1 MRICILSFFFFFSC
15 TALAQ
20 GSVVTGEFKQEYRTI
35 NLYGN
40 IRKALFV
47 LEKGNVYLLED
58 RAYFLKLSPLDAKR
72 LGTSHILLIP
82 LFGDKITY
90 KYDIPISF
98 EILPIPNAPDV
109 YYTKKAFY
117 TDEQGKKIT
126 LSYPEEL
133 PLSPMEKIKKG
144 IPIYYQEINNRDDF
158 RDIPQWIETLSSTQ
172 KVTIINQKNWEGVS
186 KDGKRVG
193 GSKEYKQERLMSELA
208 QEKLSYIR
216 DFLSSIVPLPEKPT
230 QEDWRKWWQRFQN
243 YSFPLVKHLPVHIE
257 TFQEFIDSYRLY
269 ALDKE
274 TQKVYNLA
282 QGTEYYPVPELLV
295 FDVQNDKVERGR
307 IYSEK
312 QPDAT
317 AFVTFYAQNDTLY
330 TLNSHFV
337 WAKYVPKRVNDSL
350 FYQQIARA
358 EVAPVANKSYRKASY
373 QDIEYEIVQAY
384 TTAECMYSLVQKI
397 DTKEFQ
403 VMTLDTKTGKIE
415 GKIPLNPL
423 LDNPKKLEHH
433 TQDIATG
440 ATDNFVFQLK
450 TEKGVYFLKC
460 NATKLLEKTLLGK
473 EFEWGTTYLS
483 WGKKQYYGD
492 MDANDTFDFYSIASP
507 SQKHSVSSPDDIY
520 DTQIMEQDEE
530 SVVAF
535 YEYYDGFF
543 SGLKMQRLD
552 KDTHALKGESSL
564 LYQYF
569 PVEELS
575 SVNTPSCLKAFKIN
589 GQWHVFFAKE
599 KRYYWVKVK

>member
-20 GSVVTGEFKQEYRTI
+20 GRVVTGEFKPEYRTI

-98 EILPIPNAPDV
+98 EILPITNAPYV

-307 IYSEK
+307 IYSKE

-317 AFVTFYAQNDTLY
+317 GFETFYAQNDTLY

-350 FYQQIARA
+350 FYQQIASA
-358 EVAPVANKSYRKASY
+358 DVAPEPNRSYRYVYY
-373 QDIEYEIVQAY
+373 QDIEYEIVQCY
-384 TTAECMYSLVQKI
+384 TTAECMYFLVQKK
-397 DTKEFQ
+397 DTNEFQ

-507 SQKHSVSSPDDIY
+507 SQKHSVSSSDDIY
-520 DTQIMEQDEE
+520 DTRIMEQDKE

-552 KDTHALKGESSL
+552 KDTHALKGKSSL

-569 PVEELS
+569 PVEEMSSENSLS
-575 SVNTPSCLKAFKIN
+575 TLKAFKIN
-589 GQWHVFFAKE
+589 GQWHVFFTKE
-599 KRYYWVKVK
+599 NEYFWVKVK

>member
-1 MRICILSFFFFFSC
+1 MIRYIIWTFFFSC

-20 GSVVTGEFKQEYRTI
+20 GNVVTGEFKREYRTI
-35 NLYGN
+35 NLYDN
-40 IRKALFV
+40 IRRALFV
-47 LEKGNVYLLED
+47 LEEGNAYLLED
-58 RAYFLKLSPLDAKR
+58 SADFLKLSPLDAKR

-117 TDEQGKKIT
+117 TDEQGNKIT

-133 PLSPMEKIKKG
+133 PLSTMEKIKKG
-144 IPIYYQEINNRDDF
+144 IPIYYQEINNSDDF
-158 RDIPQWIETLSSTQ
+158 RDIPQWIEALSSTQ

-208 QEKLSYIR
+208 QERLSYIR

-230 QEDWRKWWQRFQN
+230 QEDWRKWWQRFQKQPYPMLQN
-243 YSFPLVKHLPVHIE
+243 LPVHIE
-257 TFQEFIDSYRLY
+257 NFEKDIVDYRLY
-269 ALDKE
+269 ALDKD
-274 TQKVYNLA
+274 TQKVYSLHQNSSHGKE
-282 QGTEYYPVPELLV
+282 QLLV
-295 FDVQNDKVERGR
+295 FDTQNDKVVHGR
-307 IYSEK
+307 IYSKE

-317 AFVTFYAQNDTLY
+317 DFETFYAQRDTLY

-350 FYQQIARA
+350 FYQQIASA
-358 EVAPVANKSYRKASY
+358 DVVPEPNKSYRKASY
-373 QDIEYEIVQAY
+373 RDIKYHIVQTY

-403 VMTLDTKTGKIE
+403 VMTLNTKTGKIE

-423 LDNPKKLEHH
+423 LDNPKQLEHRR
-433 TQDIATG
+433 QYIATG

-450 TEKGVYFLKC
+450 TEKGVYFLRC

-473 EFEWGTTYLS
+473 EFEWATTYLS
-483 WGKKQYYGD
+483 WGSKQYYGD
-492 MDANDTFDFYSIASP
+492 MDANDTFNFYTIATP
-507 SQKHSVSSPDDIY
+507 SKEHRVSSPDDIY
-520 DTQIMEQDEE
+520 DTRIMEQDEDAI
-530 SVVAF
+530 VAF

-552 KDTHALKGESSL
+552 KDTQALKGESIL

-569 PVEELS
+569 PVEEMS
-575 SVNTPSCLKAFKIN
+575 SENTPSCLKAFKIN
-589 GQWHVFFAKE
+589 GQWHVFFTKE
-599 KRYYWVKVK
+599 DEYFWVKVK

>member
-1 MRICILSFFFFFSC
+1 MIRYIILTFFFCC

-20 GSVVTGEFKQEYRTI
+20 GSMVTGEFKQEYRTMY
-35 NLYGN
+35 LYRN

-47 LEKGNVYLLED
+47 LEKGNVYLLKD

-72 LGTSHILLIP
+72 LGTSLILLIP

-98 EILPIPNAPDV
+98 EILPIPNVPDV

-117 TDEQGKKIT
+117 TDEQGRKIT

-144 IPIYYQEINNRDDF
+144 IPIYYEEINNSDDF
-158 RDIPQWIETLSSTQ
+158 RDIPQWIEALSSKQ
-172 KVTIINQKNWEGVS
+172 KVTTIGIIHWDGVD
-186 KDGKRVG
+186 KDGKMVG
-193 GSKEYKQERLMSELA
+193 GYDEFKEQELMSELA
-208 QEKLSYIR
+208 QEKLSS
-216 DFLSSIVPLPEKPT
+216 LSYLLKTIVPLPEELT
-230 QEDWRKWWQRFQN
+230 QEALRKWWQRFQN

-307 IYSEK
+307 IYSKK

-317 AFVTFYAQNDTLY
+317 GFVTFYAQRDTLY

-350 FYQQIARA
+350 FYQQIASADVVPEPNR
-358 EVAPVANKSYRKASY
+358 SYRKASY
-373 QDIEYEIVQAY
+373 QDIEYEIVQCY

-397 DTKEFQ
+397 DTKEYQ

-460 NATKLLEKTLLGK
+460 NAIKLLEKTLLGK
-473 EFEWGTTYLS
+473 EFEWATTYLS
-483 WGKKQYYGD
+483 WGSKQYYGD

-552 KDTHALKGESSL
+552 KDTHALKGGSIL

-569 PVEELS
+569 PVEEMSSENSLS
-575 SVNTPSCLKAFKIN
+575 ILKAFKIN
-589 GQWHVFFAKE
+589 GQWHVFFTKE
-599 KRYYWVKVK
+599 NEYFWVKVK

>member
-1 MRICILSFFFFFSC
+1 MIRYIILTSFFCC

-20 GSVVTGEFKQEYRTI
+20 ELMVTGEFKEDYRTI

-47 LEKGNVYLLED
+47 LEKGNVYLPEN
-58 RAYFLKLSPLDAKR
+58 RAYFLKLRPADAKR

-117 TDEQGKKIT
+117 TDKQGRKIT

-158 RDIPQWIETLSSTQ
+158 RDIPQWIEALSSKQ
-172 KVTIINQKNWEGVS
+172 EVTTIGIIHWDGVD
-186 KDGKRVG
+186 KDGKMVG
-193 GSKEYKQERLMSELA
+193 GSEEYKEQELMSELA
-208 QEKLSYIR
+208 QEKLSS
-216 DFLSSIVPLPEKPT
+216 LSYLLGGIVTLPKKPT
-230 QEDWRKWWQRFQN
+230 QEDWRKWWQQFQN
-243 YSFPLVKHLPVHIE
+243 YSFPSVKHLPAHIE
-257 TFQEFIDSYRLY
+257 TFQESIDRYRLY

-274 TQKVYNLA
+274 TQKVYSLNKRP
-282 QGTEYYPVPELLV
+282 QYYSGQELFV

-307 IYSEK
+307 IYSKE

-317 AFVTFYAQNDTLY
+317 GFETFYVQRDTLY
-330 TLNSHFV
+330 TLNSNFV
-337 WAKYVPKRVNDSL
+337 WAKYVPKRVKDSL
-350 FYQQIARA
+350 FYQQIASTDVVPEPNR
-358 EVAPVANKSYRKASY
+358 SYRKASY
-373 QDIEYEIVQAY
+373 QEIEYKIRQSY
-384 TTAECMYSLVQKI
+384 TTAECIYMLIQKE
-397 DTKEFQ
+397 DSKEYQ

-423 LDNPKKLEHH
+423 LGYPQKLEYFNGY
-433 TQDIATG
+433 IATG
-440 ATDNFVFQLK
+440 ATDNFAFQMK

-460 NATKLLEKTLLGK
+460 NATKLLEKNLLGK
-473 EFEWGTTYLS
+473 EFEWATTYLS
-483 WGKKQYYGD
+483 WGSKQYYGD
-492 MDANDTFDFYSIASP
+492 MDANDTFNFYTIATP
-507 SQKHSVSSPDDIY
+507 SKEHRVSSSDNFY
-520 DTQIMEQDEE
+520 DHRIMEQDEDAI
-530 SVVAF
+530 VAF

-543 SGLKMQRLD
+543 SGQKMQRLD
-552 KDTHALKGESSL
+552 KDTHALKGKSIL

-569 PVEELS
+569 PVEEISSENSLS
-575 SVNTPSCLKAFKIN
+575 TLKAFKIN
-589 GQWHVFFAKE
+589 GQWHVFFTKE
-599 KRYYWVKVK
+599 DEYFWVKVK

>member
-1 MRICILSFFFFFSC
+1 MIRYIILTFFFSC

-20 GSVVTGEFKQEYRTI
+20 GSMVTGEFKQEYRTMY
-35 NLYGN
+35 LYGN

-98 EILPIPNAPDV
+98 EILPITNAPYV

-307 IYSEK
+307 IYSEE

-337 WAKYVPKRVNDSL
+337 WAKYIPKRVNDSL
-350 FYQQIARA
+350 FYQQIASA
-358 EVAPVANKSYRKASY
+358 DVAPEPNRSYRYVYY
-373 QDIEYEIVQAY
+373 QDIEYEIVQCY
-384 TTAECMYSLVQKI
+384 TTAECMYFLVQKK
-397 DTKEFQ
+397 DTNEFQ

>member
-1 MRICILSFFFFFSC
+1 MRTCILSSFFFLSC
-15 TALAQ
+15 AALAQ
-20 GSVVTGEFKQEYRTI
+20 GIVVTGEFKQDYRTI
-35 NLYGN
+35 NLYDN
-40 IRKALFV
+40 IRKTLFV
-47 LEKGNVYLLED
+47 LEKGNVYFLED

-98 EILPIPNAPDV
+98 EIHPIPNAPDV

-126 LSYPEEL
+126 LSYLEEL

-144 IPIYYQEINNRDDF
+144 IPIYYREIKNSDDF
-158 RDIPQWIETLSSTQ
+158 RDIPQWIEALSSTQ
-172 KVTIINQKNWEGVS
+172 KVTIIAEMCWDGVDNQGNPT
-186 KDGKRVG
+186 G
-193 GSKEYKQERLMSELA
+193 GIKKFKEQELMSTLA
-208 QEKLSYIR
+208 KEKLSSLSY
-216 DFLSSIVPLPEKPT
+216 FLEGIIPLPYEPT
-230 QEDWRKWWQRFQN
+230 QEDWRKWWQQFQN
-243 YSFPLVKHLPVHIE
+243 YSFPLVKHLPAHIE
-257 TFQEFIDSYRLY
+257 TFQKSIDSYRLY

-274 TQKVYNLA
+274 TQKVYSLDERP
-282 QGTEYYPVPELLV
+282 QYYSGQELLV
-295 FDVQNDKVERGR
+295 FDVQNDKVERGS
-307 IYSEK
+307 IYSKE

-317 AFVTFYAQNDTLY
+317 GFEAFYAQRDTLY

-350 FYQQIARA
+350 FYQQIASA
-358 EVAPVANKSYRKASY
+358 DVVPELNKSYRKASY
-373 QDIEYEIVQAY
+373 RDIKYHIVQTY
-384 TTAECMYSLVQKI
+384 TTAECMYMLIQKE
-397 DTKEFQ
+397 DTKEYQ

-415 GKIPLNPL
+415 GKILLNPL
-423 LDNPKKLEHH
+423 LDNPKQLEHH
-433 TQDIATG
+433 RQHIATG
-440 ATDNFVFQLK
+440 ATDNFAFQMK

-473 EFEWGTTYLS
+473 EFEWATTYLS
-483 WGKKQYYGD
+483 WGSKQYYGD
-492 MDANDTFDFYSIASP
+492 MDANDTFDFYTIATP

-520 DTQIMEQDEE
+520 DTRIMEQDEE

-552 KDTHALKGESSL
+552 KDTHALKGKSSL

-575 SVNTPSCLKAFKIN
+575 SENTPSCLKAFKIN
-589 GQWHVFFAKE
+589 GQWHVFFTKE
-599 KRYYWVKVK
+599 DEYFWVKVK

>member
-1 MRICILSFFFFFSC
+1 MIRYIILTFFFSC

-20 GSVVTGEFKQEYRTI
+20 GSVVTGEFKPEYRTI

-47 LEKGNVYLLED
+47 LEKGNVYFLENS
-58 RAYFLKLSPLDAKR
+58 AYFLKLTPLDAKR
-72 LGTSHILLIP
+72 LGTSLILLIP

-98 EILPIPNAPDV
+98 EIYPIPNVPNV

-144 IPIYYQEINNRDDF
+144 IPIYYEEINNNDDF
-158 RDIPQWIETLSSTQ
+158 RDIPQWIEALSSKQ
-172 KVTIINQKNWEGVS
+172 KVTTIGTIVWDGVD
-186 KDGKRVG
+186 KDGKKVG
-193 GSKEYKQERLMSELA
+193 GYDEFKAQELMSELA
-208 QEKLSYIR
+208 QEKLSSLSY
-216 DFLSSIVPLPEKPT
+216 FLSNIVPLPENPT
-230 QEDWRKWWQRFQN
+230 QEAWRKWWQRFQN

-307 IYSEK
+307 IYSEE

-350 FYQQIARA
+350 FYQQIASA
-358 EVAPVANKSYRKASY
+358 DVAPEPNRSYRWVYY
-373 QDIEYEIVQAY
+373 QDIEYEIVQCY
-384 TTAECMYSLVQKI
+384 TTAECMYFLVQKK
-397 DTKEFQ
+397 DTNEFQ

-520 DTQIMEQDEE
+520 DTRIMEQDEE

-552 KDTHALKGESSL
+552 KDTHALKGKSSL

>member
-1 MRICILSFFFFFSC
+1 MIRYIILTFFFSC
-15 TALAQ
+15 TVLAQ
-20 GSVVTGEFKQEYRTI
+20 ELMVTGEFKQEYRTI
-35 NLYGN
+35 DLYDN
-40 IRKALFV
+40 IRRALFI
-47 LEKGNVYLLED
+47 LEKGNVYLPED
-58 RAYFLKLSPLDAKR
+58 RAYFLKLRPADAKR

-82 LFGDKITY
+82 LFGDKIAY

-98 EILPIPNAPDV
+98 EILPIPNVPDV

-158 RDIPQWIETLSSTQ
+158 RDIPQWIEALSSKQ
-172 KVTIINQKNWEGVS
+172 EVTTIGKIVWDGVD
-186 KDGKRVG
+186 KDGKMVG
-193 GSKEYKQERLMSELA
+193 GSEEYKEQELMSELA
-208 QEKLSYIR
+208 QEKLSSLSY
-216 DFLSSIVPLPEKPT
+216 FLKTIVPLPEELT
-230 QEDWRKWWQRFQN
+230 QEAWRKWWQRFQN
-243 YSFPLVKHLPVHIE
+243 YSFPLVKHLPAHIE
-257 TFQEFIDSYRLY
+257 TFQKSIDSYRRY

-274 TQKVYNLA
+274 TQKVYSLDKEP
-282 QGTEYYPVPELLV
+282 QYYSGQELLV

-307 IYSEK
+307 IYSKK

-317 AFVTFYAQNDTLY
+317 GFETFYAQNDTLY

-350 FYQQIARA
+350 FYQQIASA
-358 EVAPVANKSYRKASY
+358 DVAPEPNKSYREVYY
-373 QDIEYEIVQAY
+373 QDIEYEIVQCY
-384 TTAECMYSLVQKI
+384 TTAECMYMLIQKE
-397 DTKEFQ
+397 DSKEFQ

-423 LDNPKKLEHH
+423 LGHPKQLEHR
-433 TQDIATG
+433 TQHIATG
-440 ATDNFVFQLK
+440 ATDDFVFQLE

-520 DTQIMEQDEE
+520 DTRIMEQDEDAI
-530 SVVAF
+530 VAF

-543 SGLKMQRLD
+543 SGLKMQCLD
-552 KDTHALKGESSL
+552 KDTHALKEESSL

-599 KRYYWVKVK
+599 KGYYWVKVK

>member
-1 MRICILSFFFFFSC
+1 MIRYIILTFFFSC

-20 GSVVTGEFKQEYRTI
+20 GSMVTGEFKQEYRTMY
-35 NLYGN
+35 LYGN

-98 EILPIPNAPDV
+98 EILPITNAPYV

-423 LDNPKKLEHH
+423 LDNPKQLEHH
-433 TQDIATG
+433 RQHIATG

-460 NATKLLEKTLLGK
+460 NATKLLEKILLGK
-473 EFEWGTTYLS
+473 KFEWGTTYLS

-492 MDANDTFDFYSIASP
+492 MDANDTFNFYTIATP
-507 SQKHSVSSPDDIY
+507 SKEHRVSSPDDIY

-552 KDTHALKGESSL
+552 KDTQALKGESIL

-569 PVEELS
+569 PVEEMS
-575 SVNTPSCLKAFKIN
+575 SENTPSCLKAFKIN
-589 GQWHVFFAKE
+589 GQWHVFFTKE
-599 KRYYWVKVK
+599 NEYFWVKVK

>member
-1 MRICILSFFFFFSC
+1 MTFFFSC

-20 GSVVTGEFKQEYRTI
+20 GSMVTGEFKQEYRTMY
-35 NLYGN
+35 LYGN

-98 EILPIPNAPDV
+98 EILPITNAPYV

-350 FYQQIARA
+350 FYQQIASA
-358 EVAPVANKSYRKASY
+358 DVAPELNKSYRKASY
-373 QDIEYEIVQAY
+373 RDIKYHIVQTY
-384 TTAECMYSLVQKI
+384 TTAECMYMLIQKK
-397 DTKEFQ
+397 DTKEYQ

-460 NATKLLEKTLLGK
+460 NATKLLEKILLGK
-473 EFEWGTTYLS
+473 KFEWGTTYLS

-520 DTQIMEQDEE
+520 DTRIMEQDEE

-552 KDTHALKGESSL
+552 KDTHALKGKSSL

-575 SVNTPSCLKAFKIN
+575 SENTPSCLKAFKIN

-599 KRYYWVKVK
+599 DEYFWVKVK

>member
-1 MRICILSFFFFFSC
+1 MIRYIILTFFFSC

-20 GSVVTGEFKQEYRTI
+20 GSMVTGEFKQEYRTMY
-35 NLYGN
+35 LYGN

-317 AFVTFYAQNDTLY
+317 DFETFYAQNDTLY

-350 FYQQIARA
+350 FYQQIAPA
-358 EVAPVANKSYRKASY
+358 DVVPEPNKSYRKASY
-373 QDIEYEIVQAY
+373 RDIEYHIVQTY

-460 NATKLLEKTLLGK
+460 NATKLLEKILLGK
-473 EFEWGTTYLS
+473 KFEWGTTYLS
-483 WGKKQYYGD
+483 WGSKQYCGN
-492 MDANDTFDFYSIASP
+492 MHANATFDFYSIASP
-507 SQKHSVSSPDDIY
+507 SQKHSVSSPDEIY
-520 DTQIMEQDEE
+520 DTRIMEQDEDAI
-530 SVVAF
+530 VAF

-552 KDTHALKGESSL
+552 KDTQALKGESIL

-569 PVEELS
+569 PVEAISSENSLS
-575 SVNTPSCLKAFKIN
+575 TLKAFKIN
-589 GQWHVFFAKE
+589 GQWHVFFTK
-599 KRYYWVKVK
+599 KNKYFWVKVK

>member
-1 MRICILSFFFFFSC
+1 MRICILSFFFIFSC
-15 TALAQ
+15 TSLPQ
-20 GSVVTGEFKQEYRTI
+20 GSVVTGEFKEDYRII

-40 IRKALFV
+40 IRRALFV
-47 LEKGNVYLLED
+47 LEKGNVYFLENS
-58 RAYFLKLSPLDAKR
+58 AYFLKLTPLDAKR

-98 EILPIPNAPDV
+98 EIHPIPNAPDV

-126 LSYPEEL
+126 LSYLEEL

-144 IPIYYQEINNRDDF
+144 IPIYYREINNSDDF
-158 RDIPQWIETLSSTQ
+158 RDIPKWIEALSSKQ
-172 KVTIINQKNWEGVS
+172 EVTTIGIMHWDGVD
-186 KDGKRVG
+186 KDGKMVG
-193 GSKEYKQERLMSELA
+193 GSKEFKEQELMSELA
-208 QEKLSYIR
+208 QEKLSS
-216 DFLSSIVPLPEKPT
+216 LSYLLKSIVPLPKKPT
-230 QEDWRKWWQRFQN
+230 QEDWWKWWQQFQN
-243 YSFPLVKHLPVHIE
+243 YSFPSVKNLPAHIE
-257 TFQEFIDSYRLY
+257 TFQESIDSYRLY

-274 TQKVYNLA
+274 TQKVYSLDERP
-282 QGTEYYPVPELLV
+282 QYYSGQELLV

-307 IYSEK
+307 IYSKE

-317 AFVTFYAQNDTLY
+317 GFETFYAQRDTLY

-415 GKIPLNPL
+415 GKILLNPL
-423 LDNPKKLEHH
+423 LDNPKQLEHRRQH
-433 TQDIATG
+433 IATG
-440 ATDNFVFQLK
+440 ATDNFVFQLE

-473 EFEWGTTYLS
+473 EFDWGTTYLS

-492 MDANDTFDFYSIASP
+492 MNANDTFDFYSIASP
-507 SQKHSVSSPDDIY
+507 SQKHSVSSLDNFY
-520 DTQIMEQDEE
+520 DNRIIEQDEE

-535 YEYYDGFF
+535 YEYYDSFF
-543 SGLKMQRLD
+543 SGLKMQHLD
-552 KDTHALKGESSL
+552 KDTHALKGKSSL

-569 PVEELS
+569 PVEEISSENSLS
-575 SVNTPSCLKAFKIN
+575 TLKAFKIN
-589 GQWHVFFAKE
+589 GQWHVFFTK
-599 KRYYWVKVK
+599 KNKYFWVKVK

>member
-1 MRICILSFFFFFSC
+1 MRICILSFFFFFCC

-20 GSVVTGEFKQEYRTI
+20 GSVVTGEFKQNYRTL

-117 TDEQGKKIT
+117 TNEQGKKIT

-144 IPIYYQEINNRDDF
+144 IPIYYREINNNDDF
-158 RDIPQWIETLSSTQ
+158 RDIPQWIEALSSKQ
-172 KVTIINQKNWEGVS
+172 EVTTIEIMHWDGMD

-193 GSKEYKQERLMSELA
+193 GSKEFKEQELMSKLA
-208 QEKLSYIR
+208 QERLSYIR

-230 QEDWRKWWQRFQN
+230 QEDWRKWWQQFQN
-243 YSFPLVKHLPVHIE
+243 YSFPLVKHLPAHIE
-257 TFQEFIDSYRLY
+257 TFHESIDRYRLY

-274 TQKVYNLA
+274 TQKVYSLDERP
-282 QGTEYYPVPELLV
+282 EYYSGQELLV

-307 IYSEK
+307 IYSKE

-317 AFVTFYAQNDTLY
+317 GFETFYAQRDTLY
-330 TLNSHFV
+330 TLNSNFV
-337 WAKYVPKRVNDSL
+337 WAKYVPKRVKDSL
-350 FYQQIARA
+350 FYQQIASADVVPEPNR
-358 EVAPVANKSYRKASY
+358 SYRKASY

-384 TTAECMYSLVQKI
+384 TTAECMYFLVQKK

-423 LDNPKKLEHH
+423 LDNPKQLEHH

-520 DTQIMEQDEE
+520 DTRIMEQDEE

-552 KDTHALKGESSL
+552 KDTQALKGESIL

-599 KRYYWVKVK
+599 KGYYWVKVK

>member
-1 MRICILSFFFFFSC
+1 MIRYIILTFFFSC

-20 GSVVTGEFKQEYRTI
+20 GSVVTGEFKQEYRTM
-35 NLYGN
+35 NLYDN

-47 LEKGNVYLLED
+47 LEKGNVYFLED
-58 RAYFLKLSPLDAKR
+58 SAYFLKLSPLDAKR

-144 IPIYYQEINNRDDF
+144 IPIYYEEINNNDDF
-158 RDIPQWIETLSSTQ
+158 RDIPQWIEALSSKQ
-172 KVTIINQKNWEGVS
+172 KVTTIGTIVWDGED
-186 KDGKRVG
+186 KDGKMVG
-193 GSKEYKQERLMSELA
+193 GYDEFKAQELMSELA
-208 QEKLSYIR
+208 QEKLSS
-216 DFLSSIVPLPEKPT
+216 LSYLLSNIVPLPENPT
-230 QEDWRKWWQRFQN
+230 QEAWRKWWQRFQN

-350 FYQQIARA
+350 FYQQIASADVVPEPNR
-358 EVAPVANKSYRKASY
+358 SYRKASY
-373 QDIEYEIVQAY
+373 QDIEYEIVQCY

-473 EFEWGTTYLS
+473 QFEWATTYLS

-507 SQKHSVSSPDDIY
+507 SQKHSVSSSDDIY
-520 DTQIMEQDEE
+520 DTRIMEQDKE

-552 KDTHALKGESSL
+552 KDTHTLKGKSSL

-575 SVNTPSCLKAFKIN
+575 SENTLRCLKAFKIN

-599 KRYYWVKVK
+599 DEYFWVKVK

>member
-20 GSVVTGEFKQEYRTI
+20 GSVVTGEFKPEYRTI

-47 LEKGNVYLLED
+47 LEKGNVYFLENS
-58 RAYFLKLSPLDAKR
+58 AYFLKLTPLDAKR
-72 LGTSHILLIP
+72 LGTSLILLIP

-98 EILPIPNAPDV
+98 EILPITNAPYV

-350 FYQQIARA
+350 FYQQIASA
-358 EVAPVANKSYRKASY
+358 DVAPEPNRSYREVYY
-373 QDIEYEIVQAY
+373 QDIEYEIVQCY
-384 TTAECMYSLVQKI
+384 TTAKCMYFLVQKK
-397 DTKEFQ
+397 DTNEFQ

-460 NATKLLEKTLLGK
+460 NATKLLEKILLGK

-520 DTQIMEQDEE
+520 DTRIMEQDEE

-552 KDTHALKGESSL
+552 KDTHALKGKSSL

-599 KRYYWVKVK
+599 KGYYWVKVK

>member
-1 MRICILSFFFFFSC
+1 MIRYIILTFFFSC

-20 GSVVTGEFKQEYRTI
+20 ELMVTGEFKQNYRTL

-117 TDEQGKKIT
+117 TDEQGRKIT

-133 PLSPMEKIKKG
+133 PLSPIEKIKKG
-144 IPIYYQEINNRDDF
+144 IPIYYEEIDNNDDF
-158 RDIPQWIETLSSTQ
+158 RDIPQWIEALSSKQ
-172 KVTIINQKNWEGVS
+172 EVTTIGTIVWHGVD
-186 KDGKRVG
+186 KDGKKVG
-193 GSKEYKQERLMSELA
+193 GYDEFKEQELMSELA
-208 QEKLSYIR
+208 QEKLSSLSY
-216 DFLSSIVPLPEKPT
+216 FLSNIVPLPENPT
-230 QEDWRKWWQRFQN
+230 QEAWRKWWQRFQN
-243 YSFPLVKHLPVHIE
+243 YSFPLVKHLPAHIE
-257 TFQEFIDSYRLY
+257 TFQKSIDGYRLY

-274 TQKVYNLA
+274 TQKVYSLHERP
-282 QGTEYYPVPELLV
+282 EYYSGQELLV
-295 FDVQNDKVERGR
+295 FDVQNDKVELGR
-307 IYSEK
+307 IYSKE
-312 QPDAT
+312 QPDT
-317 AFVTFYAQNDTLY
+317 TGFETFYAENDTLY

-350 FYQQIARA
+350 FYQQIASA
-358 EVAPVANKSYRKASY
+358 DVVPKLNKSYRKASY
-373 QDIEYEIVQAY
+373 RDIKYHIVQTY
-384 TTAECMYSLVQKI
+384 TTAECMYMLIQKE
-397 DTKEFQ
+397 DTNEYQ

-415 GKIPLNPL
+415 GKILLNPL
-423 LDNPKKLEHH
+423 LDNPKQLEYHS
-433 TQDIATG
+433 QDIATG

-473 EFEWGTTYLS
+473 KFEWATTYLS

-520 DTQIMEQDEE
+520 DTRIMEQDEE

-535 YEYYDGFF
+535 YEYYDGFL
-543 SGLKMQRLD
+543 SGLKMQHLD
-552 KDTHALKGESSL
+552 KDTHALKGKSSL

>member
-1 MRICILSFFFFFSC
+1 MIRYIIWTFFFSC

-20 GSVVTGEFKQEYRTI
+20 GNVVTGEFKREYRTI
-35 NLYGN
+35 NLYDN
-40 IRKALFV
+40 IRRALFV
-47 LEKGNVYLLED
+47 LEEGNAYLLED
-58 RAYFLKLSPLDAKR
+58 SADFLKLSPLDAKR

-117 TDEQGKKIT
+117 TDEQGNKIT

-133 PLSPMEKIKKG
+133 PLSTMEKIKKG
-144 IPIYYQEINNRDDF
+144 IPIYYQEINNSDDF
-158 RDIPQWIETLSSTQ
+158 RDIPQWIEALSSTQ

-208 QEKLSYIR
+208 QERLSYIR

-230 QEDWRKWWQRFQN
+230 QEDWRKWWQRFQKQPYPMLQN
-243 YSFPLVKHLPVHIE
+243 LPVHIE
-257 TFQEFIDSYRLY
+257 NFEKDIVDYRLY
-269 ALDKE
+269 ALDKD
-274 TQKVYNLA
+274 TQKVYSLHQNSSHGKE
-282 QGTEYYPVPELLV
+282 QLLV
-295 FDVQNDKVERGR
+295 FDTQNDKVVHGR
-307 IYSEK
+307 IYSKE

-317 AFVTFYAQNDTLY
+317 DFETFYAQRDTLY

-350 FYQQIARA
+350 FYQQIASA
-358 EVAPVANKSYRKASY
+358 DVVPEPNKSYRKASY
-373 QDIEYEIVQAY
+373 RDIKYHIVQTY

-403 VMTLDTKTGKIE
+403 VMTLNTKTGKIE

-423 LDNPKKLEHH
+423 LDNPKQLEHRR
-433 TQDIATG
+433 QYIATG

-492 MDANDTFDFYSIASP
+492 MDANDTFNFYTIATP
-507 SQKHSVSSPDDIY
+507 SKEHRVSSPDDIY
-520 DTQIMEQDEE
+520 DTRIMEQDEDAI
-530 SVVAF
+530 VAF

-552 KDTHALKGESSL
+552 KDTQALKGESIL

-569 PVEELS
+569 PVEEMS
-575 SVNTPSCLKAFKIN
+575 SENTPSCLKAFKIN
-589 GQWHVFFAKE
+589 GQWHVFFTKE
-599 KRYYWVKVK
+599 DEYFWVKVK

>member
-1 MRICILSFFFFFSC
+1 MIRYIILTFFFSC

-20 GSVVTGEFKQEYRTI
+20 GSMVTGEFKQEYRTMY
-35 NLYGN
+35 LYGN

-47 LEKGNVYLLED
+47 LEKGNVYLLKD

-98 EILPIPNAPDV
+98 EILPIPNAPYV

-243 YSFPLVKHLPVHIE
+243 YSFPLVKHLPAHIE
-257 TFQEFIDSYRLY
+257 TFQKSIDGYRLY

-274 TQKVYNLA
+274 TQKVYILDERP
-282 QGTEYYPVPELLV
+282 EYYSGQELLV

-307 IYSEK
+307 IYSKE

-317 AFVTFYAQNDTLY
+317 GFETFYAQNDTLY

-350 FYQQIARA
+350 FYQQIASADVVPEPNR
-358 EVAPVANKSYRKASY
+358 SYRKVYY
-373 QDIEYEIVQAY
+373 QDIEYEIVQCY
-384 TTAECMYSLVQKI
+384 TTAKCMYSLVQKI
-397 DTKEFQ
+397 DTEEFQ

-423 LDNPKKLEHH
+423 LDNPKQLEHH
-433 TQDIATG
+433 TQHIATG

-473 EFEWGTTYLS
+473 QFEWGTTYLS

-520 DTQIMEQDEE
+520 DTRIMEQDEE

-543 SGLKMQRLD
+543 RGLKMQRLD
-552 KDTHALKGESSL
+552 KDTQALKGESIL

-569 PVEELS
+569 PVEEMSSENSLS
-575 SVNTPSCLKAFKIN
+575 TLKAFKIN
-589 GQWHVFFAKE
+589 GQWHVFFTKE
-599 KRYYWVKVK
+599 NEYFWVKAQ

>member
-1 MRICILSFFFFFSC
+1 MIRYIILTFFFCC

-20 GSVVTGEFKQEYRTI
+20 GSMVTGEFKQEYRTMY
-35 NLYGN
+35 LYGN

-58 RAYFLKLSPLDAKR
+58 SAYFLKLSPLDAKR

-82 LFGDKITY
+82 LFGDKIAY

-98 EILPIPNAPDV
+98 EILPIPNVPDV

-144 IPIYYQEINNRDDF
+144 IPIYYEEIDNNDDF
-158 RDIPQWIETLSSTQ
+158 RDIPQWIEALSSKQ
-172 KVTIINQKNWEGVS
+172 EVTTIGTIVWHRVD
-186 KDGKRVG
+186 KDGKKVG
-193 GSKEYKQERLMSELA
+193 GYDEFKEQELMSELA
-208 QEKLSYIR
+208 QEKLSSLSY
-216 DFLSSIVPLPEKPT
+216 FLSNIVPLPENPT
-230 QEDWRKWWQRFQN
+230 QEAWRKWWQRFQN
-243 YSFPLVKHLPVHIE
+243 YSFPLVKHLPAHIE
-257 TFQEFIDSYRLY
+257 TFHESIDSYRLY

-274 TQKVYNLA
+274 TQKVYSLDERP
-282 QGTEYYPVPELLV
+282 QYYSGQELLV

-317 AFVTFYAQNDTLY
+317 DFETFYAQNDTLY

-350 FYQQIARA
+350 FYQQIASADVVPEPNR
-358 EVAPVANKSYRKASY
+358 SYRKASY
-373 QDIEYEIVQAY
+373 RDIKYHIVQTY
-384 TTAECMYSLVQKI
+384 TTAKCMYSLVQKI
-397 DTKEFQ
+397 DTEEFQ

-415 GKIPLNPL
+415 GKILLNPL
-423 LDNPKKLEHH
+423 LDNPKQLEHH
-433 TQDIATG
+433 RQHIATG

-473 EFEWGTTYLS
+473 EFEWASTYLS

-520 DTQIMEQDEE
+520 DNRIMEQDEE

-535 YEYYDGFF
+535 YEYYDGFL

-552 KDTHALKGESSL
+552 KDTQALKGESIL

-569 PVEELS
+569 PVKAISSGNTLS
-575 SVNTPSCLKAFKIN
+575 TLEAFKIN
-589 GQWHVFFAKE
+589 GQWHVFFTKE
-599 KRYYWVKVK
+599 NEYFWVKVK

>member
-1 MRICILSFFFFFSC
+1 MIRYIILTFFFCC

-20 GSVVTGEFKQEYRTI
+20 ELMVTGEFKEDYRTI
-35 NLYGN
+35 NLYDN
-40 IRKALFV
+40 IRRALFV
-47 LEKGNVYLLED
+47 LEKGNVYFLENS
-58 RAYFLKLSPLDAKR
+58 AYFLKLTPLDAKR

-82 LFGDKITY
+82 LFKDKITY

-98 EILPIPNAPDV
+98 EIYPILNAPDV

-117 TDEQGKKIT
+117 TDEQGRKIT

-158 RDIPQWIETLSSTQ
+158 RDIPQWIEALSSKQ
-172 KVTIINQKNWEGVS
+172 EVTTIGKIVWDGVD
-186 KDGKRVG
+186 KDGKMVG
-193 GSKEYKQERLMSELA
+193 GSEEYKEQELMSELA
-208 QEKLSYIR
+208 QEKLSSLSH
-216 DFLSSIVPLPEKPT
+216 FLKTIVPLPKKPT
-230 QEDWRKWWQRFQN
+230 QEDWRKWWQQFQN
-243 YSFPLVKHLPVHIE
+243 YSFPLVKHLPAHIE
-257 TFQEFIDSYRLY
+257 TFHESIDSYRLY

-274 TQKVYNLA
+274 TQKVYSLDERP
-282 QGTEYYPVPELLV
+282 QYYSGQELLV

-307 IYSEK
+307 IYSKK

-317 AFVTFYAQNDTLY
+317 GFVTFYAQRDTLY

-350 FYQQIARA
+350 FYQQIASADVVPEPNR
-358 EVAPVANKSYRKASY
+358 SYRKASY
-373 QDIEYEIVQAY
+373 QDIEYEIVQCY

-397 DTKEFQ
+397 DTKEYQ

-415 GKIPLNPL
+415 GKILLNPL
-423 LDNPKKLEHH
+423 LDNPKQLEYHS
-433 TQDIATG
+433 QDIATG
-440 ATDNFVFQLK
+440 ATDDFVFQLE

-473 EFEWGTTYLS
+473 EVGWGTTYLS
-483 WGKKQYYGD
+483 WGSKQYCGN
-492 MDANDTFDFYSIASP
+492 MHANATFDFYSIASP
-507 SQKHSVSSPDDIY
+507 SQKHSVSSPDEIY
-520 DTQIMEQDEE
+520 DTRIMEQDEDAI
-530 SVVAF
+530 VAF

-552 KDTHALKGESSL
+552 KDTQALKGESIL

-569 PVEELS
+569 PVEAISSENSLS
-575 SVNTPSCLKAFKIN
+575 TLKAFKIN
-589 GQWHVFFAKE
+589 GQWHVFFTK
-599 KRYYWVKVK
+599 KNKYFWVKVK

>member
-1 MRICILSFFFFFSC
+1 MIRYIILTFFFCC

-20 GSVVTGEFKQEYRTI
+20 GSMVTGEFKQEYRTMY
-35 NLYGN
+35 LYRN

-47 LEKGNVYLLED
+47 LEKGNVYLLKD

-98 EILPIPNAPDV
+98 EILPIPNVPDV

-144 IPIYYQEINNRDDF
+144 IPIYYEEIDNNDDF
-158 RDIPQWIETLSSTQ
+158 RDIPQWIEALSSKQ
-172 KVTIINQKNWEGVS
+172 EVTTIGTIVWHRVD
-186 KDGKRVG
+186 KDGKKVG
-193 GSKEYKQERLMSELA
+193 GYDEFKAQELMSELA
-208 QEKLSYIR
+208 QEKLSSLSY
-216 DFLSSIVPLPEKPT
+216 FLSNIVPLPENPT
-230 QEDWRKWWQRFQN
+230 QEAWRKWWQRFQN
-243 YSFPLVKHLPVHIE
+243 YSFPLVKHLPAHIE
-257 TFQEFIDSYRLY
+257 TFQKSIDGYRLY

-274 TQKVYNLA
+274 TQKVYSLDERP
-282 QGTEYYPVPELLV
+282 QYYSGQELLV

-307 IYSEK
+307 IYSKE

-317 AFVTFYAQNDTLY
+317 GFETFYAQRDTLY

-350 FYQQIARA
+350 FYQQIASADVVPEPNR
-358 EVAPVANKSYRKASY
+358 SYRKVYY
-373 QDIEYEIVQAY
+373 QDIEYEIVQCY
-384 TTAECMYSLVQKI
+384 TTAKCMYSLVQKI
-397 DTKEFQ
+397 DTEEFQ

-423 LDNPKKLEHH
+423 LDNPKQLEHRRQH
-433 TQDIATG
+433 IATG

-473 EFEWGTTYLS
+473 EFEWATTYLS

-492 MDANDTFDFYSIASP
+492 MDANDTFDFYTIASP

-520 DTQIMEQDEE
+520 DTRIMEQDEE

-535 YEYYDGFF
+535 YEYYDGFL

-552 KDTHALKGESSL
+552 KDTHALKGESIL

-569 PVEELS
+569 PVKDISSGNSLS
-575 SVNTPSCLKAFKIN
+575 TLKAFKID
-589 GQWHVFFAKE
+589 GQWHVFFTKE
-599 KRYYWVKVK
+599 DEYFWVKVK

>member
-1 MRICILSFFFFFSC
+1 MTFFFSC

-20 GSVVTGEFKQEYRTI
+20 GSVVTGEFKPEYRTI

-72 LGTSHILLIP
+72 LGTSLILLIP

-144 IPIYYQEINNRDDF
+144 IPIYYEEINNNDDF
-158 RDIPQWIETLSSTQ
+158 RDIPQWIEALSSKQ
-172 KVTIINQKNWEGVS
+172 KVTTIGTIVWDGVD
-186 KDGKRVG
+186 KDGKKVG
-193 GSKEYKQERLMSELA
+193 GYDEFKAQELMSELA
-208 QEKLSYIR
+208 QEKLSSLSY
-216 DFLSSIVPLPEKPT
+216 FLSNIVPLPENPT
-230 QEDWRKWWQRFQN
+230 QEAWRKWWQRFQN

-350 FYQQIARA
+350 FYQQIASA
-358 EVAPVANKSYRKASY
+358 DVAPEPNRSYRWVYY
-373 QDIEYEIVQAY
+373 QDIEYEIVQCY
-384 TTAECMYSLVQKI
+384 TTAECMYFLVQKK
-397 DTKEFQ
+397 DTNEFQ

-520 DTQIMEQDEE
+520 DTRIMEQDEE

-552 KDTHALKGESSL
+552 KDTHALKGKSSL

>member
-1 MRICILSFFFFFSC
+1 M
-15 TALAQ
+15 
-20 GSVVTGEFKQEYRTI
+20 VTGEFKQEYRTMY
-35 NLYGN
+35 LYGN

-58 RAYFLKLSPLDAKR
+58 SAYFLKLSPLDAKR

-82 LFGDKITY
+82 LFGDKIAY

-98 EILPIPNAPDV
+98 EILPIPNVPDV

-144 IPIYYQEINNRDDF
+144 IPIYYEEIDNNDDF
-158 RDIPQWIETLSSTQ
+158 RDIPQWIEALSSKQ
-172 KVTIINQKNWEGVS
+172 EVTTIGTIVWHRVD
-186 KDGKRVG
+186 KDGKKVG
-193 GSKEYKQERLMSELA
+193 GYDEFKEQELMSELA
-208 QEKLSYIR
+208 QEKLSSLSY
-216 DFLSSIVPLPEKPT
+216 FLSNIVPLPENPT
-230 QEDWRKWWQRFQN
+230 QEAWRKWWQRFQN
-243 YSFPLVKHLPVHIE
+243 YSFPLVKHLPAHIE
-257 TFQEFIDSYRLY
+257 TFHESIDSYRLY

-274 TQKVYNLA
+274 TQKVYSLDERP
-282 QGTEYYPVPELLV
+282 QYYSGQELLV

-317 AFVTFYAQNDTLY
+317 DFETFYAQNDTLY

-350 FYQQIARA
+350 FYQQIASA
-358 EVAPVANKSYRKASY
+358 DVAPEPNRSYREVYY
-373 QDIEYEIVQAY
+373 QDIEYEIVQCY
-384 TTAECMYSLVQKI
+384 TTAKCMYFLVQKK
-397 DTKEFQ
+397 DTNEFQ

-460 NATKLLEKTLLGK
+460 NATKLLEKILLGK
-473 EFEWGTTYLS
+473 KFEWGTTYLS

-507 SQKHSVSSPDDIY
+507 SQKHSVSSRR
-520 DTQIMEQDEE
+520 
-530 SVVAF
+530 VCC
-535 YEYYDGFF
+535 GF
-543 SGLKMQRLD
+543 L
-552 KDTHALKGESSL
+552 
-564 LYQYF
+564 
-569 PVEELS
+569 
-575 SVNTPSCLKAFKIN
+575 
-589 GQWHVFFAKE
+589 
-599 KRYYWVKVK
+599 

>member
-72 LGTSHILLIP
+72 LGTSLILLIP

-117 TDEQGKKIT
+117 TNEQGKKIT

-144 IPIYYQEINNRDDF
+144 IPIYYREINNNDDF
-158 RDIPQWIETLSSTQ
+158 RDIPQWIEALSSKQ
-172 KVTIINQKNWEGVS
+172 EVTTIEIMHWDGMD

-193 GSKEYKQERLMSELA
+193 GSKEFKEQELMSKLA
-208 QEKLSYIR
+208 QERLSYIR

-230 QEDWRKWWQRFQN
+230 QEDWRKWWQQFQN
-243 YSFPLVKHLPVHIE
+243 YSFPLVKHLPAHIE
-257 TFQEFIDSYRLY
+257 TFQKSIDGYRLY

-274 TQKVYNLA
+274 TQKVYSLDERP
-282 QGTEYYPVPELLV
+282 QYYSGQELLV

-307 IYSEK
+307 IYSKE

-317 AFVTFYAQNDTLY
+317 GFETFYAQRDTLY

-350 FYQQIARA
+350 FYQQIASA
-358 EVAPVANKSYRKASY
+358 DVVPKLNKSYRKASY
-373 QDIEYEIVQAY
+373 RDIKCHIVQTY
-384 TTAECMYSLVQKI
+384 TTAECMYMLIQKE
-397 DTKEFQ
+397 DTNEYQ

-415 GKIPLNPL
+415 GKILLNPL
-423 LDNPKKLEHH
+423 LDNPKQLEYHS
-433 TQDIATG
+433 QDIATG

-473 EFEWGTTYLS
+473 EFEWATTYLS
-483 WGKKQYYGD
+483 WGSKQYYGD
-492 MDANDTFDFYSIASP
+492 MDANDTFDFYTIATP
-507 SQKHSVSSPDDIY
+507 SKGHRVSSPDDIH
-520 DTQIMEQDEE
+520 DTRIMEQDEE

-552 KDTHALKGESSL
+552 KDTHALKGKSSL

-575 SVNTPSCLKAFKIN
+575 SENTPSCLKAFKID
-589 GQWHVFFAKE
+589 GQWHVFFTKE
-599 KRYYWVKVK
+599 DEYFWVKVK

>member
-1 MRICILSFFFFFSC
+1 MIRYIILTFFFCC

-20 GSVVTGEFKQEYRTI
+20 ELMVTGEFKQEYRTI
-35 NLYGN
+35 NLYDN
-40 IRKALFV
+40 IRRALFI
-47 LEKGNVYLLED
+47 LEKGNVYLPED
-58 RAYFLKLSPLDAKR
+58 RAYFLKLRPADAKR

-144 IPIYYQEINNRDDF
+144 IPIYYQEINNSDDF
-158 RDIPQWIETLSSTQ
+158 RDIPQWIEALSSKQ
-172 KVTIINQKNWEGVS
+172 KVTTIGIIYWHGVD
-186 KDGKRVG
+186 KDGKNVG
-193 GSKEYKQERLMSELA
+193 GSDEFKEQELMSELA
-208 QEKLSYIR
+208 QEKLSS
-216 DFLSSIVPLPEKPT
+216 LSYLLKSIVPLPKKST
-230 QEDWRKWWQRFQN
+230 QEDWRKWWQQFQN
-243 YSFPLVKHLPVHIE
+243 YSFPLVKNLPAHIE
-257 TFQEFIDSYRLY
+257 SFQKSVDSYRLY

-274 TQKVYNLA
+274 TQKVYSLDERP
-282 QGTEYYPVPELLV
+282 QYYSGQELLV

-307 IYSEK
+307 IYSKE

-317 AFVTFYAQNDTLY
+317 GFETFYAQRDTLY

-350 FYQQIARA
+350 FYQQIASA
-358 EVAPVANKSYRKASY
+358 DVVPEPNKSYRKASY
-373 QDIEYEIVQAY
+373 RDIKYHIVQTY

-423 LDNPKKLEHH
+423 LGYPQKLEYFNGY
-433 TQDIATG
+433 IATG
-440 ATDNFVFQLK
+440 ATDNFAFQMK

-473 EFEWGTTYLS
+473 EFEWATTYLS
-483 WGKKQYYGD
+483 WGSKQYYGD
-492 MDANDTFDFYSIASP
+492 MDANDTFNFYTIATP
-507 SQKHSVSSPDDIY
+507 SKEHRVSSPDDIY
-520 DTQIMEQDEE
+520 DTRIMEQDEDAI
-530 SVVAF
+530 VAF

-552 KDTHALKGESSL
+552 KDTHALKGKSSL

-569 PVEELS
+569 PVEEMSSENSLS
-575 SVNTPSCLKAFKIN
+575 TLKAFKIN
-589 GQWHVFFAKE
+589 GQWHVFFSKE
-599 KRYYWVKVK
+599 DEYFWVKVK

>member
-47 LEKGNVYLLED
+47 LEKGNVYFLED

-144 IPIYYQEINNRDDF
+144 IPIYYEEINNNDDF
-158 RDIPQWIETLSSTQ
+158 RDIPQWIEALSSKQ
-172 KVTIINQKNWEGVS
+172 KVTTIGTIVWDGED
-186 KDGKRVG
+186 KDGKMVG
-193 GSKEYKQERLMSELA
+193 GYDEFKAQELMSELA
-208 QEKLSYIR
+208 QEKLSSLSY
-216 DFLSSIVPLPEKPT
+216 FLSNIVPLPENPT
-230 QEDWRKWWQRFQN
+230 QEAWRKWWQRFQN
-243 YSFPLVKHLPVHIE
+243 YSFPLVKHLPAHIE
-257 TFQEFIDSYRLY
+257 TFQKSIDSYRLY

-307 IYSEK
+307 IYSEE

-317 AFVTFYAQNDTLY
+317 AFVTFYAQDDTLY

-337 WAKYVPKRVNDSL
+337 WAKYIPKRVNDSL
-350 FYQQIARA
+350 FYQQIASA
-358 EVAPVANKSYRKASY
+358 DVAPEPNRSYRKVYY
-373 QDIEYEIVQAY
+373 QDIEYEIVQCY
-384 TTAECMYSLVQKI
+384 TTAKCMYSLVQKI

-423 LDNPKKLEHH
+423 LDNPKQLEHRRQH
-433 TQDIATG
+433 IATG

-520 DTQIMEQDEE
+520 DTRIMEQDEE

-535 YEYYDGFF
+535 YEYYDGFL

>member
-1 MRICILSFFFFFSC
+1 MTFFFSC

-20 GSVVTGEFKQEYRTI
+20 GSMVTGEFKQEYRTMY
-35 NLYGN
+35 LYGN

-82 LFGDKITY
+82 LFGDEITY

-98 EILPIPNAPDV
+98 EILPITNAPYV

-307 IYSEK
+307 IYSEE

-337 WAKYVPKRVNDSL
+337 WAKYIPKRVNDSL
-350 FYQQIARA
+350 FYQQIASA
-358 EVAPVANKSYRKASY
+358 DVAPEPNRSYRYVYY
-373 QDIEYEIVQAY
+373 QDIEYEIVQCY
-384 TTAECMYSLVQKI
+384 TTAECMYFLVQKK
-397 DTKEFQ
+397 DTNEFQ

-460 NATKLLEKTLLGK
+460 NATKLLEKILLGK
-473 EFEWGTTYLS
+473 KFEWGTTYLS

-520 DTQIMEQDEE
+520 DTRIMEQDEE

-552 KDTHALKGESSL
+552 KDTHALKGKSSL

>member
-1 MRICILSFFFFFSC
+1 MRICILSFFFFFCC

-20 GSVVTGEFKQEYRTI
+20 GSVVTGEFKQNYRTL

-117 TDEQGKKIT
+117 TNEQGKKIT

-144 IPIYYQEINNRDDF
+144 IPIYYREINNNDDF
-158 RDIPQWIETLSSTQ
+158 RDIPQWIEALSSKQ
-172 KVTIINQKNWEGVS
+172 EVTTIEIMHWDGMD

-193 GSKEYKQERLMSELA
+193 GSKEFKEQELMSKLA
-208 QEKLSYIR
+208 QERLSYIR

-230 QEDWRKWWQRFQN
+230 QEDWRKRWQQFQN
-243 YSFPLVKHLPVHIE
+243 YSFPLVKHLPAHIE
-257 TFQEFIDSYRLY
+257 TFQKSVDGYRLY

-274 TQKVYNLA
+274 TQKVYSLHERP
-282 QGTEYYPVPELLV
+282 QYYSGQELLV

-307 IYSEK
+307 IYSKE
-312 QPDAT
+312 QPDT
-317 AFVTFYAQNDTLY
+317 TGFETFYAENDTLY

-350 FYQQIARA
+350 FYQQIASADVVPEPNR
-358 EVAPVANKSYRKASY
+358 SYRKASY
-373 QDIEYEIVQAY
+373 QEIEYKIVESY
-384 TTAECMYSLVQKI
+384 TTAECMYMLIQKE
-397 DTKEFQ
+397 DSKEYQ

-423 LDNPKKLEHH
+423 LDNPKQLEHRR
-433 TQDIATG
+433 QLIATG
-440 ATDNFVFQLK
+440 ATDNFVFQLE

-473 EFEWGTTYLS
+473 EFDWGTTYLS
-483 WGKKQYYGD
+483 WGSKQYYGD
-492 MDANDTFDFYSIASP
+492 MNANDTFDFYSIASP
-507 SQKHSVSSPDDIY
+507 SQKESVSSSDNFY
-520 DTQIMEQDEE
+520 DNRIMEQDEE

-535 YEYYDGFF
+535 YEYYDSFF

-552 KDTHALKGESSL
+552 KDTHALKGKSSL

-569 PVEELS
+569 PVEEISSGNSLS
-575 SVNTPSCLKAFKIN
+575 TLKAFKIN
-589 GQWHVFFAKE
+589 GQWHVFFTKE
-599 KRYYWVKVK
+599 DEYFWVKVK

>member
-1 MRICILSFFFFFSC
+1 MIRYIILTFFFSC

-20 GSVVTGEFKQEYRTI
+20 ELMVTGEFKQNYRTL

-117 TDEQGKKIT
+117 TDEQGRKIT

-133 PLSPMEKIKKG
+133 PLSPIEKIKKG
-144 IPIYYQEINNRDDF
+144 IPIYYEEIDNNDDF
-158 RDIPQWIETLSSTQ
+158 RDIPQWIEALSSKQ
-172 KVTIINQKNWEGVS
+172 EVTTIGTIVWHGVD
-186 KDGKRVG
+186 KDGKKVG
-193 GSKEYKQERLMSELA
+193 GYDEFKEQELMSELA
-208 QEKLSYIR
+208 QEKLSSLSY
-216 DFLSSIVPLPEKPT
+216 FLSNIVPLPENPT
-230 QEDWRKWWQRFQN
+230 QEAWRKWWQRFQN
-243 YSFPLVKHLPVHIE
+243 YSFPLVKHLPAHIE
-257 TFQEFIDSYRLY
+257 TFQKSIDGYRLY

-274 TQKVYNLA
+274 TQKVYSLHERP
-282 QGTEYYPVPELLV
+282 EYYSGQELLV
-295 FDVQNDKVERGR
+295 FDVQNDKVELGR
-307 IYSEK
+307 IYSKE
-312 QPDAT
+312 QPDT
-317 AFVTFYAQNDTLY
+317 TGFETFYAENDTLY

-350 FYQQIARA
+350 FYQQIASADVVPEPNR
-358 EVAPVANKSYRKASY
+358 SYRKASY
-373 QDIEYEIVQAY
+373 RDIKYHIVQTY
-384 TTAECMYSLVQKI
+384 TTAKCMYSLVQKI
-397 DTKEFQ
+397 DTEEFQ

-415 GKIPLNPL
+415 GKILLNPL
-423 LDNPKKLEHH
+423 LDNPKQLEHH
-433 TQDIATG
+433 RQHIATG
-440 ATDNFVFQLK
+440 ATDDFVFQLK

-473 EFEWGTTYLS
+473 KFEWATTYLS

-492 MDANDTFDFYSIASP
+492 MDANDTFNFYTIATP
-507 SQKHSVSSPDDIY
+507 SKEHRVSSPDDIY
-520 DTQIMEQDEE
+520 DTRIMEQDEDAI
-530 SVVAF
+530 VAF

-552 KDTHALKGESSL
+552 KDTQALKGESIL

-569 PVEELS
+569 PVEEMS
-575 SVNTPSCLKAFKIN
+575 SENTPSCLKAFKIN
-589 GQWHVFFAKE
+589 GQWHVFFTKE
-599 KRYYWVKVK
+599 DEYFWVKVK

>member
-1 MRICILSFFFFFSC
+1 MIRYIILTFFFSC

-20 GSVVTGEFKQEYRTI
+20 ELMVTGEFKQEYRTI
-35 NLYGN
+35 NLYDN
-40 IRKALFV
+40 IRRALFI
-47 LEKGNVYLLED
+47 LEKGNVYLPED
-58 RAYFLKLSPLDAKR
+58 RAYFLKLCPADAKR

-82 LFGDKITY
+82 LFGEKITH

-117 TDEQGKKIT
+117 TDRGGKKVEI
-126 LSYPEEL
+126 SYPEEL

-144 IPIYYQEINNRDDF
+144 IPIYYREINNNDDF
-158 RDIPQWIETLSSTQ
+158 RDIPQWIEALSSKQ
-172 KVTIINQKNWEGVS
+172 EVTTIGIIHWDGVD
-186 KDGKRVG
+186 KDGKMVG
-193 GSKEYKQERLMSELA
+193 GYDEFKEQELMSELA
-208 QEKLSYIR
+208 QEKLSSLSH
-216 DFLSSIVPLPEKPT
+216 FLKTIVPLPKEPT
-230 QEDWRKWWQRFQN
+230 QEDWRKWWQQFQN
-243 YSFPLVKHLPVHIE
+243 YSFPLVKNLPAHIE
-257 TFQEFIDSYRLY
+257 SFQKSVDSYRLY

-274 TQKVYNLA
+274 TQKVYSLDERP
-282 QGTEYYPVPELLV
+282 QYYSGQELLV

-307 IYSEK
+307 IYSKK

-317 AFVTFYAQNDTLY
+317 GFVTFYAQRDTLY

-350 FYQQIARA
+350 FYQQIASADVVPEPNR
-358 EVAPVANKSYRKASY
+358 SYRKASY
-373 QDIEYEIVQAY
+373 QDIEYEIVQCY

-397 DTKEFQ
+397 DTKEYQ

-520 DTQIMEQDEE
+520 DTRIMEQEE
-530 SVVAF
+530 DAIVAF

-552 KDTHALKGESSL
+552 KDTHALKGGSIL

-569 PVEELS
+569 PVEEMSSENSLS
-575 SVNTPSCLKAFKIN
+575 TLKAFKIN
-589 GQWHVFFAKE
+589 GQWHVFFTKE
-599 KRYYWVKVK
+599 NEYFWVKVK